1 MSRGILIAII
11 VVIVAITIGIGFMFY
26 QSMQPKLPS
35 IKGKRVLV
43 VIFEGYQPLEFNPV
57 CNTLRKADA
66 KVDILAINKTVGVQ
80 YTYYILDVKNKLEG
94 IANEYDAIVLIG
106 GPGVYERV
114 TGRVSD
120 PGMPILMELCK
131 IFYQKG
137 KLVAAI
143 CAAPG
148 ILAKAGLL
156 KGREATCF
164 SNTELINILKAN
176 GAKYVSG
183 KAVVVSGNIITSVG
197 PSTAQDFANA
207 LVNYL
212 AKK

>member
-1 MSRGILIAII
+1 MNKGVIIAII
-11 VVIVAITIGIGFMFY
+11 LVIIAIAVGIGYMFY
-26 QSMQPKLPS
+26 QSKQPKLPS

-43 VIFEGYQPLEFNPV
+43 VIFQGYQPLEFNPV
-57 CNTLRKADA
+57 CNTLRRAGA
-66 KVDILAINKTVGVQ
+66 KVDVLAINRTVDVK
-80 YTYYILDVKNKLEG
+80 YTYYIMDIKDKLEQ
-94 IANEYDAIVLIG
+94 IADEYDAIVLIG

-114 TGRVSD
+114 IGKISD
-120 PGMPILMELCK
+120 PGMPILMKLCK

-137 KLVAAI
+137 KLIAAI

-156 KGREATCF
+156 KGKEATCF
-164 SNTELINILKAN
+164 PDSNLINILKAN
-176 GAKYVSG
+176 EVKYVSN
-183 KAVVVSGNIITSVG
+183 KAVVISGNIMTSVG

-207 LVNYL
+207 LVKYL